1 MAVGC
6 NNAPPPPPPM
16 KAPEVDV
23 AMPVY
28 REVGDY
34 EDFTGQ
40 TESVKTIDIRARVTG
55 YLKSVNFKH
64 GAEVKKGDLLFEI
77 DPPHYKAEHA
87 RAEGVVAQAQ
97 ARLNRLKLDYARAER
112 LRPSGTITK
121 EQFDLVSGDLA
132 EAEANLAAAKASL
145 KLASV
150 ALGYC
155 TINAPIDG
163 RLSRP
168 NIDPGNLV
176 KQDDTNLSL
185 TRIVAQ
191 DPMWVYF
198 DVDERTMLRLQRLH
212 KPPPA
217 PAGTTG
223 DPAADTPVADSGAAG
238 RGARDASITDGNE
251 AGGNITDG
259 GAVEEGISVFIG
271 LADEQGNPHEG
282 RIDFRD
288 NRLDPNTGTL
298 RLRGVFSNAD
308 RLLTPGMFVHVRLP
322 IGEPHQALLVPEQAI
337 GTDQGQKFVYVI
349 DGKSEVTYRRVQVGK
364 LYEGLRVIHEGISPG
379 ERIVVTGV
387 QRVMPGMK
395 VDAKLVQSNPVKD
408 ER

>member
-1 MAVGC
+1 
-6 NNAPPPPPPM
+6 M

-28 REVGDY
+28 REVIDH

-40 TESVKTIDIRARVTG
+40 TEAVKTIDIRARVTG

-112 LRPSGTITK
+112 LHPSGTITK

-163 RLSRP
+163 RMSRP

-176 KQDDTNLSL
+176 KADDITVSL

-198 DVDERTMLRLQRLH
+198 DIDERTMLRLRRLR
-212 KPPPA
+212 K
-217 PAGTTG
+217 G
-223 DPAADTPVADSGAAG
+223 VSIADS
-238 RGARDASITDGNE
+238 SVS
-251 AGGNITDG
+251 DG
-259 GAVEEGISVFIG
+259 GANTDIAEDNNADVNATDVAAGGGGTSEGIAVFIG
-271 LADEQGNPHEG
+271 LADEDDYPHEG
-282 RIDFRD
+282 VLDFRD

-298 RLRGVFSNAD
+298 RVRGVFKNAD
-308 RLLTPGMFVHVRLP
+308 RFLTPGMFVRVRLP
-322 IGEPHQALLVPEQAI
+322 IGKPHQALLVPEQAV

-349 DGKSEVTYRRVQVGK
+349 DGKDEVTYRRVTVGK
-364 LYEGLRVIHEGISPG
+364 LYEGLRVITEGISPG

-395 VDAKLVQSNPVKD
+395 VQAQLVKNSGRETPGEKKPSEND
-408 ER
+408 E